1 MDDLVIVT
9 RRGTTATLTLNRP
22 EKRNALS
29 LALRIQLL
37 AALNAS
43 IEDSICRAVIITGA
57 GQAFCAG
64 ADLAEMNGSMTPSM
78 EDRRKRLHLLQR
90 ISHTI
95 IHSPKPVIA
104 AVNGAAFGAGL
115 SFVAACDGIVATEKA
130 EFCAVFSRIGLLPDA
145 GIMWTLPRRVGA
157 TNARRML
164 TTGERVGSSAA
175 LSMGLADEIVSEEA
189 LLETA
194 HVMADGYRHSA
205 PLAMTLIKQTL
216 AREPVTLEAIFA
228 YEAEVQMV
236 LGDSEDSMEAK
247 AAFFERRLPNFR
259 SK

>member
-78 EDRRKRLHLLQR
+78 EERRKRLELLQR

-104 AVNGAAFGAGL
+104 AVNVAAFGAGL
-115 SFVAACDGIVATEKA
+115 SFVAAGERIVGTEKA
-130 EFCAVFSRIGLLPDA
+130 EFCAGLSPIGLLADRGVMLA
-145 GIMWTLPRRVGA
+145 LPRRVGP
-157 TNARRML
+157 TNA
-164 TTGERVGSSAA
+164 
-175 LSMGLADEIVSEEA
+175 
-189 LLETA
+189 
-194 HVMADGYRHSA
+194 
-205 PLAMTLIKQTL
+205 
-216 AREPVTLEAIFA
+216 
-228 YEAEVQMV
+228 
-236 LGDSEDSMEAK
+236 
-247 AAFFERRLPNFR
+247 
-259 SK
+259 